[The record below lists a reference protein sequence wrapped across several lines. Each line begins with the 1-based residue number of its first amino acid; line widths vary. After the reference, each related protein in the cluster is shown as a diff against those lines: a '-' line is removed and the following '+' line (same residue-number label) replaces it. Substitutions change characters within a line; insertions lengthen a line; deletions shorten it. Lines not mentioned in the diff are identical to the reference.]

1 MLCILCREY
10 HWTIDYIMKELTW
23 GQVWLMY
30 EHIIAKLNE
39 KDVIYDEYEPP
50 AFEGTQVQEDGSR
63 VLNK

>member
-1 MLCILCREY
+1 
-10 HWTIDYIMKELTW
+10 MKELTW

-50 AFEGTQVQEDGSR
+50 AIEGTQVQEDGSR